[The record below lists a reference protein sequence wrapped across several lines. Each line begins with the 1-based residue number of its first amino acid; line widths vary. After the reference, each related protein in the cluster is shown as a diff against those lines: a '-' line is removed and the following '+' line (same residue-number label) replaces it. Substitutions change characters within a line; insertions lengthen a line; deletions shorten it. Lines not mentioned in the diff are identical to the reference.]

1 MGNEQSDRREL
12 EALRLQARAGRAIQ
26 TLESHQKSMV
36 QEVSERKKRL
46 RRVMLAI
53 QQREQMGTLPLEGIE
68 GVSISEADEGLIHD
82 PLRGL

>member
-1 MGNEQSDRREL
+1 
-12 EALRLQARAGRAIQ
+12 
-26 TLESHQKSMV
+26 MV